1 MGLGC
6 TREAI
11 AHVERLACTFA
22 FDRSS
27 GNERLR
33 SLRRQ
38 HPRRPRLHP
47 DPFAI
52 RRVRVAT
59 DPRAAR
65 L

>member
-1 MGLGC
+1 
-6 TREAI
+6 
-11 AHVERLACTFA
+11 LACTFA